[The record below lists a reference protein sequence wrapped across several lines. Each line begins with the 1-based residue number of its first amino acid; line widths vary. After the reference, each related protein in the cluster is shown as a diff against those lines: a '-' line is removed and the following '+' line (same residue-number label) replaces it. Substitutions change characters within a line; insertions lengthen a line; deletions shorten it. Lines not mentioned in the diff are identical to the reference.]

1 MTSGLVFWM
10 WFAGLGYLLLAV
22 VAVRRDLM
30 AKLVGLPVMGRVFVA
45 VGLAMFGAEHLAA
58 PRVLAQ
64 GVPAW
69 MPGRLFWAY
78 FVGFALFAA
87 ATSIAVN
94 RYARLAASLTGL
106 MFVLFVV
113 MIHAPNVVSDPRNR
127 IFWAVACREIAF
139 ACGLWLFAKR
149 YPTVCRVVLG
159 AILVFFAGETFLHPD
174 VIPGVPLARV
184 TPAWIPVRAVWG
196 YVTGL
201 ALLTGGVSLVTNRY
215 ARAAATV
222 LGVVLVLLVVLMYF
236 PILAAAPAEGLV
248 EALNYIGDTT
258 LFAGTVLM
266 AAGAMRD
273 AETGDG
279 AGWAKHIA

>member
-1 MTSGLVFWM
+1 
-10 WFAGLGYLLLAV
+10 
-22 VAVRRDLM
+22 
-30 AKLVGLPVMGRVFVA
+30 
-45 VGLAMFGAEHLAA
+45 LAA
-58 PRVLAQ
+58 PRALAQ

-106 MFVLFVV
+106 MFVLFVA
-113 MIHAPNVVSDPRNR
+113 MIHAPNVVSGPGNR
-127 IFWAVACREIAF
+127 IFWAVATREIAF
-139 ACGLWLFAKR
+139 ACGLWLFANR
-149 YPTVCRVVLG
+149 GPLVCRLALG

-174 VIPGVPLARV
+174 VIPGVPLARM
-184 TPAWIPVRAVWG
+184 TPAWIPARTVWG

-201 ALLTGGVSLVTNRY
+201 ALLGGGACLLADRY
-215 ARAAATV
+215 ARAATTV
-222 LGVVLVLLVVLMYF
+222 LGVVLMLLVVLMYF

-266 AAGAMRD
+266 AAGAMR
-273 AETGDG
+273 TGD
-279 AGWAKHIA
+279 ASHS

>member
-10 WFAGLGYLLLAV
+10 WFAGLAYFVFALICVRKELAPTFFSV
-22 VAVRRDLM
+22 
-30 AKLVGLPVMGRVFVA
+30 PVLGRVFVA

-58 PRVLAQ
+58 PRALAQ

-87 ATSIAVN
+87 ATSIAAG

-106 MFVLFVV
+106 MFVLFVA
-113 MIHAPNVVSDPRNR
+113 MIHAPNVVSGPGNR
-127 IFWAVACREIAF
+127 IFWAVATREIAF
-139 ACGLWLFAKR
+139 ACGLFLFANR
-149 YPTVCRVVLG
+149 GPLVCRLTLG

-174 VIPGVPLARV
+174 VIPGVPLARM

-201 ALLTGGVSLVTNRY
+201 ALLAGGVSLLSNRY
-215 ARAAATV
+215 ARAATTV
-222 LGVVLVLLVVLMYF
+222 LGVVLMLLVVLMYF

-266 AAGAMRD
+266 AAGAMR
-273 AETGDG
+273 TGD
-279 AGWAKHIA
+279 ASHS